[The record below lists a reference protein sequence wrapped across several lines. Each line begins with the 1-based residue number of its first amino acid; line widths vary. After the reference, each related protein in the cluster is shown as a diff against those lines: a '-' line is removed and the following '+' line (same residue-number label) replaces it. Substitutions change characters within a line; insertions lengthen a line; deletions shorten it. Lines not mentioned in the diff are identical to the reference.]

1 MSKRYFELTDDLHI
15 PERWDLD
22 APQGSGGATP
32 GGSLFTRG
40 EPVTWQ
46 GPLFVPLRAY
56 DGVALDFTEAGSGI
70 PIVSA
75 RLAAV
80 FSERAARDIQLL
92 PVQVEAHPEP
102 FFLLVC
108 TRWAGPRR
116 ERADEEGPRLPGVAP
131 RLDFSRVGDAQLFR
145 ARGWDTL
152 LVSEELKQALEEAE
166 GTGPR
171 FWEVAPGPSL
181 PNGWE
186 ARRQARERWERVD
199 ATRRAFWLTLGTVD
213 EQARIPSLNHGDWP
227 GHRQAWR
234 VLRRAEGSTLLVT
247 DGLSDPYLEREEP
260 SVGFGLELAL
270 ETDAELMQVH
280 KSWPTQLL
288 QRVGDELCRNESLRE
303 AAKAGPLSLDVS
315 GKRMPTSLVTQEGR
329 VGVLLGVESGT
340 LPRHFTL
347 PDGEVRLVTVKALLP
362 AEFAY
367 AADHGAVGR
376 EQLARYFVGSAE
388 QHLSRARR
396 KSVVSLLR

>member
-22 APQGSGGATP
+22 APTGT
-32 GGSLFTRG
+32 GGSKPEEALFTSG
-40 EPVTWQ
+40 APVTWEE
-46 GPLFVPLRAY
+46 PLFVPLRAY
-56 DGVALDFTEAGSGI
+56 DGVALDFTEAGPGI
-70 PIVSA
+70 PIISA
-75 RLAAV
+75 RFATV
-80 FSERAARDIQLL
+80 FSERAARDVQLL
-92 PVQVEAHPEP
+92 PVQVEAHAEP

-108 TRWAGPRR
+108 TRWVGPRR
-116 ERADEEGPRLPGVAP
+116 DTSSEEPRHPGATP
-131 RLDFSRVGDAQLFR
+131 RLDFSGVGDAQLFR

-152 LVSEELKQALEEAE
+152 LVSEELKQALEDAG

-171 FWEVAPGPSL
+171 FWELSPVPSL
-181 PNGWE
+181 PADGE
-186 ARRQARERWERVD
+186 ARRQARERWKRAET
-199 ATRRAFWLTLGTVD
+199 ARRAFWLTLGTLD
-213 EQARIPSLNHGDWP
+213 EQARIPALNHGDWP

-234 VLRRAEGSTLLVT
+234 VLRRAEGNTLLVT
-247 DGLSDPYLEREEP
+247 DGLSDPFLEREAP

-288 QRVGDELCRNESLRE
+288 QRVSDELSRSESLRE

-329 VGVLLGVESGT
+329 VGVLLGVESAT

-347 PDGEVRLVTVKALLP
+347 PEGEVQLVTVKALLP

-367 AADHGAVGR
+367 AADHGAAGR
-376 EQLARYFVGSAE
+376 EQLARYFVGSTE
-388 QHLSRARR
+388 QHVSRARR
-396 KSVVSLLR
+396 KSVVSQLR